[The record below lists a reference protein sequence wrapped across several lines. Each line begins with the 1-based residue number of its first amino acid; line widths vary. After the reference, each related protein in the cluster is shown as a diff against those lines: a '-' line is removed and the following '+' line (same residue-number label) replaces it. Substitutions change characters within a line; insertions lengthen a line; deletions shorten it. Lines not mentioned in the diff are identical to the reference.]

1 MLKILTVIAIYSIA
15 SLQAIDKASKK
26 TLFIFSFLFI
36 LFLKQNKFC
45 IMLKEWNF
53 ATRAI
58 TNKYLKKTESI
69 FIKMYTQCMGEEK
82 LKGLEKVGKR
92 YERRD
97 SFKFTHGDVLGS
109 VSALA
114 NTSSYRQD

>member
-1 MLKILTVIAIYSIA
+1 MEFCNES
-15 SLQAIDKASKK
+15 DC
-26 TLFIFSFLFI
+26 
-36 LFLKQNKFC
+36 KQ
-45 IMLKEWNF
+45 I
-53 ATRAI
+53 
-58 TNKYLKKTESI
+58 LKKHGEYI
-69 FIKMYTQCMGEEK
+69 YKMYTYIPGEK
-82 LKGLEKVGKR
+82 IKGLERVGKR